1 MSQKYV
7 SFALGKRIAHLRKQ
21 RGMTQLAFS
30 IESGIAKSYVS
41 ELEAG
46 KRNPHLFVLEKS
58 VLPSMSLCRSFLR
71 ASDPSPPSKS
81 RKQIPLKGINERDI
95 ITPQSKRRT

>member
-46 KRNPHLFVLEKS
+46 KRNPHLFVLEKICLALDVTLS
-58 VLPSMSLCRSFLR
+58 ELFEGVGPLTTE
-71 ASDPSPPSKS
+71 
-81 RKQIPLKGINERDI
+81 QIKETNPFKGN
-95 ITPQSKRRT
+95 

>member
-46 KRNPHLFVLEKS
+46 KRNPHLFVLEKTCLALDVTLS
-58 VLPSMSLCRSFLR
+58 ELFEGVGPLTTE
-71 ASDPSPPSKS
+71 
-81 RKQIPLKGINERDI
+81 QIKETNPFKGN
-95 ITPQSKRRT
+95 